1 MTWHRLVPAQW
12 TPVSL
17 DAWPAGDLYGCGR
30 HCDDCAAGIHS
41 RQPYYLAHCVGTV
54 RDKRGRILRRG
65 RMATFCAQCGGVR
78 AAFLKVHS
86 YQPWVGLRH
95 VQAAA
100 ASLVEDA
107 LR

>member
-1 MTWHRLVPAQW
+1 
-12 TPVSL
+12 
-17 DAWPAGDLYGCGR
+17 
-30 HCDDCAAGIHS
+30 
-41 RQPYYLAHCVGTV
+41 
-54 RDKRGRILRRG
+54 
-65 RMATFCAQCGGVR
+65 MATFCAQCGGVR